1 MGKVRKITDRRTKT
15 GKELHKIIWGGPIFL
30 IITTCQ
36 WLSNSNVPIGMAIG
50 DEFQID
56 GQRCSLAYK
65 ARTKEV
71 VITEFFDSKREIQT
85 LTFKKV
91 DKPDCEYERQN
102 KCFSQSELFNAVEQ
116 GLR

>member
-30 IITTCQ
+30 IISTCQ
-36 WLSNSNVPIGMAIG
+36 WLSNSNVPIAGALQM
-50 DEFQID
+50 D
-56 GQRCSLAYK
+56 GQQYSLAYK

-71 VITEFFDSKREIQT
+71 VITEMLDSEREIQT

>member
-1 MGKVRKITDRRTKT
+1 MAKVRKITDRRTKT
-15 GKELHKIIWGGPIFL
+15 GKELHKAIWGVPIL
-30 IITTCQ
+30 LVITTCH
-36 WLSNSNVPIGMAIG
+36 WLSNSNVSIPGTVFKMN
-50 DEFQID
+50 
-56 GQRCSLAYK
+56 GQSCGLAYK

-71 VITEFFDSKREIQT
+71 VITERLNSKREIQT

-102 KCFSQSELFNAVEQ
+102 QCFSQSELFDAVIKQ

>member
-1 MGKVRKITDRRTKT
+1 MAKVRKITDRRTKT
-15 GKELHKIIWGGPIFL
+15 GKELHKAIWGVPIL
-30 IITTCQ
+30 LVITTCN
-36 WLSNSNVPIGMAIG
+36 WLSNSNEFIGG
-50 DEFQID
+50 FQMD
-56 GQRCSLAYK
+56 GQQYSLAYK

-71 VITEFFDSKREIQT
+71 VITEMLDSKREIQT

-102 KCFSQSELFNAVEQ
+102 KCFSQSELFDAVKQ